1 MCNRFAVAAS
11 PRIARESHMKK
22 SLFACF
28 AVLSLVCAVSMF
40 SAFDAL
46 AAKKE
51 KVIFA
56 AGRPDDAW
64 YALSYGLSTMINERS
79 QWLEAEVVATAGV
92 ADATRLAQ
100 RSPEKRA
107 NHVVISQT
115 PGMEMWSVP
124 EYVTKKIGSCL
135 HLASVWVTL
144 DPKIKTFKD
153 LKGKSIAVSRK
164 GPGFYVWVFA
174 DVLRQE
180 GVWDSVKPMFGGTS
194 ASLTAL
200 QDGAADAGY
209 IMFTYIYPD
218 TYQLGPFL
226 EQLQTRG
233 TLHFIQQ
240 GDVERNIE
248 LIRKAG
254 HAEEFKKAPLPTLA
268 LVVPPKAL
276 AENQTE
282 PTVIVSSP
290 IFWAAGTDMPVDTV
304 YEITRIM
311 YEAAEKGEFVNYH
324 VMGKGIT
331 PEFLTTSFW
340 ANEEECRK
348 NYHPG
353 ALKYYDERGIK
364 LKSFGESY
372 SKK

>member
-1 MCNRFAVAAS
+1 
-11 PRIARESHMKK
+11 MKK
-22 SLFACF
+22 LLFACF
-28 AVLSLVCAVSMF
+28 AVPALACAVSM
-40 SAFDAL
+40 SVVPDAV
-46 AAKKE
+46 AAKKEKKE

-56 AGRPDDAW
+56 SGRPDDAW
-64 YALSYGLSTMINERS
+64 YALSYGLATMINERS
-79 QWLEAEVVATAGV
+79 DWLEAEVVTTAGV

-115 PGMEMWSVP
+115 PGMEMWATP
-124 EYVTKKIGSCL
+124 EYTTKKIGSCL

-144 DPKIKTFKD
+144 DPNIKTFKD

-180 GVWDSVKPMFGGTS
+180 GVWDTVKPMFGGTS
-194 ASLTAL
+194 ASLTAI

-209 IMFTYIYPD
+209 LMFTYIYPD

-233 TLHFIQQ
+233 TLYFLQQ
-240 GDVERNIE
+240 GEVERNIE
-248 LIRKAG
+248 MIRKAG
-254 HAEEFKKAPLPTLA
+254 YAEEYKKAPLPTLA

-276 AENQTE
+276 SGNQTE

-290 IFWAAGTDMPVDTV
+290 IFWAAGTDMPEDTV
-304 YEITRIM
+304 YEITRVM
-311 YEAAEKGEFVNYH
+311 YEAAEKGDFANYH

-364 LKSFGESY
+364 LKSFGDSY
-372 SKK
+372 IKK

>member
-1 MCNRFAVAAS
+1 
-11 PRIARESHMKK
+11 MKK
-22 SLFACF
+22 LLFVMV
-28 AVLSLVCAVSMF
+28 AVLAVSCAMPVF
-40 SAFDAL
+40 SKFDAL

-51 KVIFA
+51 KKEKVVFA
-56 AGRPDDAW
+56 SGRPDDAW

-79 QWLEAEVVATAGV
+79 EWLEAEVVATAGV

-115 PGMEMWSVP
+115 PGMELWATP
-124 EYVTKKIGSCL
+124 EYTTKKIGSCL
-135 HLASVWVTL
+135 HLASAWVTL
-144 DPKIKTFKD
+144 DPKIKTLKD
-153 LKGKSIAVSRK
+153 LKGKTVAVSRK
-164 GPGFYVWVFA
+164 GPGFYVWIFA
-174 DVLRQE
+174 DILRQE
-180 GVWDSVKPMFGGTS
+180 GVWDSIKPMFGGTS
-194 ASLTAL
+194 AALTAL

-240 GDVERNIE
+240 GDVDRNID

-254 HAEEFKKAPLPTLA
+254 FAEDYKAAPVPPLA

-276 AENQTE
+276 TENQTE

-290 IFWAAGTDMPVDTV
+290 IFWAAGTDMSEDTV

-324 VMGKGIT
+324 VSGKGIT
-331 PEFLTTSFW
+331 PDFLTTSFW
-340 ANEEECRK
+340 ETEEECRK

-364 LKSFGESY
+364 LKSFGDSY
-372 SKK
+372 IKK